1 MTWTISV
8 ELMCL
13 WSRCFW
19 IMIYLPFSS
28 ESMKAY
34 TQLNDRKF
42 IFEIFKYGSE
52 QMEGDGWSSARQF
65 GTCLCADGQTEQW
78 NKEDQKVKSRDLR
91 SVAALQDTSVG
102 WLGHGLLY
110 NSSTCMGDYQEYQ
123 PVRKH
128 HMLHTS
134 VQCVHTWHSL
144 IIELDVGETRH
155 WRTDSTPRGLQVL
168 GIKAPTRATIKS
180 RSADRNEGRKFT
192 HMRSLHT
199 KL

>member
-1 MTWTISV
+1 MSV
-8 ELMCL
+8 GLMRL
-13 WSRCFW
+13 WSCSFW
-19 IMIYLPFSS
+19 IMIYLPFRS

-52 QMEGDGWSSARQF
+52 QMEGDCWSSARQF
-65 GTCLCADGQTEQW
+65 GTCFCADGQTEQW

-102 WLGHGLLY
+102 WLGLLTLTVV
-110 NSSTCMGDYQEYQ
+110 STCMGDCQEYQ

-134 VQCVHTWHSL
+134 VHMWHSL
-144 IIELDVGETRH
+144 IIELVGETRH